1 MLNWLNANKIALS
14 VSKTE
19 PAILSPPKKQ
29 LDQELKVKF
38 IGNKLYQ
45 TEKYDIL
52 NNRLTLGY

>member
-19 PAILSPPKKQ
+19 PAILSLPKKQ
-29 LDQELKVKF
+29 LDQELKIKF